1 MKKSV
6 IVLLA
11 LAFSSS
17 FFVPAQATEKPSV
30 VVIDSGFDSDLFS
43 PIKEVCILTTA
54 MCNNGKSFDESFG
67 SSDTSIAL
75 RSSWKSEWDHGT
87 KMADIVRQINPNAN
101 IILIR
106 NAIVLPSGAINV
118 GGTREFELSLQWVKD
133 NAKKY
138 NISAVSFS
146 RGSNAWVRTGK
157 GCPIEVGIQS
167 KIADL
172 QSLGIATV
180 IAAGNNGDKVNVSY
194 PGCIPEA
201 VTISGIYSQNYTP
214 KIWSSYRETRGTNSG
229 ILTDFFAMGNFNT
242 IAGPVAESTSS
253 SAAAFAGY
261 WSKVWNG
268 SYTNTYNKI
277 ATESLQRFVN
287 VLQ

>member
-1 MKKSV
+1 MKKIISLCAGAA
-6 IVLLA
+6 LLFA
-11 LAFSSS
+11 G
-17 FFVPAQATEKPSV
+17 VTPAVADEKPTV
-30 VVIDSGFDSDLFS
+30 VVIDSGFDSNLLN
-43 PIKEVCILTTA
+43 PIKEVCILVVKS
-54 MCNNGKSFDESFG
+54 CNNGQAFDESAG
-67 SSDTSIAL
+67 SSDTPITI
-75 RSSWKSEWDHGT
+75 RSNWLSEWAHGT
-87 KMADIVRQINPNAN
+87 KMADIVRQINPNVN
-101 IILIR
+101 LILIR

-118 GGTREFELSLQWVKD
+118 GGTREFELSLKWVRD
-133 NAKKY
+133 NANKY

-146 RGSNAWVRTGK
+146 RGSNAWVKTGK
-157 GCPIEVGIQS
+157 GCPIEPGIQNE
-167 KIADL
+167 IVNL
-172 QSLGIATV
+172 QNLGIATV

-229 ILTDFFAMGNFNT
+229 ALTDFFAMGNFKT

-261 WSKVWNG
+261 WSKVWTK
-268 SYTNTYNKI
+268 SYTDTYKNI
-277 ATESLQRFVN
+277 SQNALQRFVN

>member
-1 MKKSV
+1 MKKIISLCAGV
-6 IVLLA
+6 ALL
-11 LAFSSS
+11 LTG
-17 FFVPAQATEKPSV
+17 VTPAVADEKPTV
-30 VVIDSGFDSDLFS
+30 VVIDSGFDSNLFN
-43 PIKEVCILTTA
+43 PIKEVCILVVRS
-54 MCNNGKSFDESFG
+54 CNNGQAFDESVG
-67 SSDTSIAL
+67 SSDTPITI
-75 RSSWKSEWDHGT
+75 RSNWLGEWAHGT
-87 KMADIVRQINPNAN
+87 RMADIVRQVNPNAN
-101 IILIR
+101 LILIR

-118 GGTREFELSLQWVKD
+118 GGTREFELSLKWVRD

-146 RGSNAWVRTGK
+146 RGSNSWVKAGK
-157 GCPIEVGIQS
+157 GCPIEKGVQTEI
-167 KIADL
+167 INL
-172 QSLGIATV
+172 QNLGVATV

-214 KIWSSYRETRGTNSG
+214 KVWSSYRQTLGTNSG
-229 ILTDFFAMGNFNT
+229 ALTDFFAMGNFNT

-261 WSKVWNG
+261 WSKVSNG
-268 SYTNTYNKI
+268 NYSDTYNKI
-277 ATESLQRFVN
+277 ASQTSNKFVN

>member
-1 MKKSV
+1 MKK
-6 IVLLA
+6 IVSLCAGVALL
-11 LAFSSS
+11 FTGV
-17 FFVPAQATEKPSV
+17 VPAVADEKPTV
-30 VVIDSGFDSDLFS
+30 VVIDSGFDSNLLN
-43 PIKEVCILTTA
+43 PVKEVCILVVKS
-54 MCNNGKSFDESFG
+54 CNNGQQLDESIG
-67 SSDTSIAL
+67 SSDTPITI
-75 RSSWKSEWDHGT
+75 RSNWLGEWAHGT

-101 IILIR
+101 LILIR
-106 NAIVLPSGAINV
+106 NAIVLPSGAINI
-118 GGTREFELSLQWVKD
+118 GGTKEFELSLKWVRD

-146 RGSNAWVRTGK
+146 RGSNAWIKTGK
-157 GCPIEVGIQS
+157 GCPIEQGIQNE
-167 KIADL
+167 IINL
-172 QSLGIATV
+172 QNLGVATV

-229 ILTDFFAMGNFNT
+229 ALTDFFAMGNFNT

-261 WSKVWNG
+261 WSKVWNKNY
-268 SYTNTYNKI
+268 SETYKNI
-277 ATESLQRFVN
+277 SQNALQRFVN